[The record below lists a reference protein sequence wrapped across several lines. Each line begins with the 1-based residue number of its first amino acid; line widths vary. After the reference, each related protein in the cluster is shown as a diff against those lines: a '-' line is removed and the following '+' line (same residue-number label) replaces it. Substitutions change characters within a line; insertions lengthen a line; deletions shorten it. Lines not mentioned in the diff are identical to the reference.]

1 MERWIECSAAEQ
13 RILEAPW
20 VRGSGTAADLA
31 AAADV
36 GERLASVC
44 LTRLEQKGAV
54 QRIERENGVVYA
66 PHVQRVEVR
75 AAKPV
80 RPAKGG
86 LLCLALP
93 MGGGAKALKARFSL
107 VAKRPA
113 MKCATAAASAV
124 CVILACLVAVTG
136 RSGAEAY
143 RGFGR
148 LAAGQETVLTQA
160 GGSASIHGKTLANY
174 LRTRHWAALPEA
186 GKSDGTL
193 LAYFGVSA
201 TGGRD
206 FGTLTIV
213 ETTTG
218 SYRADVFRSNAA
230 GTADS
235 LTSYKISA
243 EDAAAARALAQLSDG
258 AAGSGALHAAWSAR
272 GEMALTSAT
281 AGRGN
286 FSFLFRSVDGGKSY
300 ALVEGDLD
308 RWSPRFCTALAFADR
323 NVGAA
328 AFLSAEGTD
337 GSCLLRT
344 GDGGKTWISAV
355 LDGTDI
361 TSNGTSTQGEIDAWR
376 KNSGHIDNIWF
387 EDARCGYAEA
397 SYTSGRERKTIL
409 LVTND
414 GGLHFVPQTG
424 GNAARA
430 LIQNGAEEGEKTA

>member
-1 MERWIECSAAEQ
+1 MDYTFIRQIVNGGGGMERWIECSAAEQ
-13 RILEAPW
+13 RILEALW

-66 PHVQRVEVR
+66 PHVQRVEVW
-75 AAKPV
+75 AAQPV

-174 LRTRHWAALPEA
+174 LRTRHWAALSTEEKAMRWWRVIWTDGLRGFARPWLLLTEMWGRQPSCLLRGRTVPA
-186 GKSDGTL
+186 CCARATAARPGRARCWMELILHPMERAHREKSMHGAKT
-193 LAYFGVSA
+193 A
-201 TGGRD
+201 
-206 FGTLTIV
+206 GTLTISGLK
-213 ETTTG
+213 TP
-218 SYRADVFRSNAA
+218 
-230 GTADS
+230 
-235 LTSYKISA
+235 
-243 EDAAAARALAQLSDG
+243 G
-258 AAGSGALHAAWSAR
+258 AAMRKRPIPAA
-272 GEMALTSAT
+272 E
-281 AGRGN
+281 
-286 FSFLFRSVDGGKSY
+286 
-300 ALVEGDLD
+300 
-308 RWSPRFCTALAFADR
+308 
-323 NVGAA
+323 
-328 AFLSAEGTD
+328 
-337 GSCLLRT
+337 
-344 GDGGKTWISAV
+344 
-355 LDGTDI
+355 
-361 TSNGTSTQGEIDAWR
+361 
-376 KNSGHIDNIWF
+376 
-387 EDARCGYAEA
+387 
-397 SYTSGRERKTIL
+397 RERRSFWSQMTAACIL
-409 LVTND
+409 CRRREAMQR
-414 GGLHFVPQTG
+414 GH
-424 GNAARA
+424 
-430 LIQNGAEEGEKTA
+430 

>member
-1 MERWIECSAAEQ
+1 MERRIECSAAEQ
-13 RILEAPW
+13 RILEALW

-75 AAKPV
+75 AAQPV

-113 MKCATAAASAV
+113 MKCATAAALAV

-186 GKSDGTL
+186 
-193 LAYFGVSA
+193 
-201 TGGRD
+201 
-206 FGTLTIV
+206 
-213 ETTTG
+213 
-218 SYRADVFRSNAA
+218 
-230 GTADS
+230 
-235 LTSYKISA
+235 
-243 EDAAAARALAQLSDG
+243 
-258 AAGSGALHAAWSAR
+258 
-272 GEMALTSAT
+272 
-281 AGRGN
+281 
-286 FSFLFRSVDGGKSY
+286 
-300 ALVEGDLD
+300 
-308 RWSPRFCTALAFADR
+308 
-323 NVGAA
+323 
-328 AFLSAEGTD
+328 
-337 GSCLLRT
+337 
-344 GDGGKTWISAV
+344 
-355 LDGTDI
+355 
-361 TSNGTSTQGEIDAWR
+361 
-376 KNSGHIDNIWF
+376 
-387 EDARCGYAEA
+387 
-397 SYTSGRERKTIL
+397 
-409 LVTND
+409 
-414 GGLHFVPQTG
+414 
-424 GNAARA
+424 
-430 LIQNGAEEGEKTA
+430 